1 MSNNKEKRGAG
12 MCELC
17 QLDLASMEGTEA
29 AVRNERVA
37 RRNRDYLDL
46 HGVTAINLV
55 STLRSGKTSLL
66 ESTIP
71 ALLRDYR
78 IAVVLSDLAS
88 HDDVSRMRALGIA
101 TIQVMTGSTRHLD
114 ATLLERA
121 LRDIVSPQ
129 LDLLFIE
136 SAGNLAC
143 PASLCL
149 GQHHN
154 VALMSVPDGDDLPA
168 REPAMFRAA
177 ELVLLTKTDLL
188 EAARFDDMQ
197 LRRYLRAIG
206 CDAPLLGLSSRRGIG
221 VDVFCEW
228 LRAKEAMQSLRVAS
242 LTPEPE
248 QQTLPGNPRV
258 RYN

>member
-1 MSNNKEKRGAG
+1 MSNNKEKRGAV

-17 QLDLASMEGTEA
+17 QLELASTDGTEA
-29 AVRNERVA
+29 AVRNDRVA

-55 STLRSGKTSLL
+55 STLRAGKTSLL

-71 ALLRDYR
+71 ALLHDYR

-88 HDDVSRMRALGIA
+88 GNDVRRMRDLGVA
-101 TIQVMTGSTRHLD
+101 TIQVMTGNERHLG
-114 ATLLERA
+114 ANMLERA

-136 SAGNLAC
+136 SEGNLSC
-143 PASLCL
+143 PASLNL

-154 VALMSVPDGDDLPA
+154 VALMSVPDGDDRPA
-168 REPAMFRAA
+168 REPALFRAA
-177 ELVLLTKTDLL
+177 DLVLLTKTDLL

-197 LRRYLRAIG
+197 LRRTLHAIG